1 MRVLHFFKTYWPDTF
16 GGVERTIH
24 ALASNS
30 ARFGIE
36 ATVLTV
42 SGEPKDAPF
51 AFDNHLVVQAKR
63 NFHVASTDFS
73 IEAIA
78 KFRSLVQ
85 HTDVIHFHF
94 PWPFMDMVNLMVGH
108 DKPYVV
114 TYHSDIVKQK
124 LLLQLYTPLMYRF
137 LRKARYVIATS
148 DNYIGSSR
156 VLQKLK
162 NVRTIPLGLDDQ
174 TEPFVDPDRLAYWK
188 TQFPGG
194 LFLFVGVLRY
204 YKGVRTLYEAAKATG
219 LPVVLIGGGGQ
230 EDEFRQLVKADGLSN
245 FHMVGMLSD
254 VDKAALLSLSRCVV
268 LPSPLRSEAFGLALV
283 EAARAGKPMI
293 SCEIG
298 TGTSFVNKHGETG
311 YTIPPND
318 VASLSDAMRALW
330 DNDAIAQQFGAA
342 ARMRYEQLFTA
353 EKMLASYVEVY
364 RDAVSNSSKTI
375 TT

>member
-24 ALASNS
+24 ALASNGG
-30 ARFGIE
+30 RYGIE

-42 SGEPKDAPF
+42 SAQPKSQPF
-51 AFDNHLVVQAKR
+51 SFDNHVVVQAKR
-63 NFHVASTDFS
+63 NFHIASTDFS

-78 KFRSLVQ
+78 KFRSLAQ
-85 HTDVIHFHF
+85 NTDLIHFHF
-94 PWPFMDMVNLMVGH
+94 PWPFMDMVNLVVGH
-108 DKPYVV
+108 GKPYVV

-137 LRKARYVIATS
+137 LEKAQHVIATS
-148 DNYIGSSR
+148 DNYVGSSR
-156 VLQKLK
+156 VLQNLT
-162 NVRTIPLGLDDQ
+162 NVCTIPLGLDDQ
-174 TEPFVDPDRLAYWK
+174 SEPFIDPERRAYWK
-188 TQFPGG
+188 TRFPEGF
-194 LFLFVGVLRY
+194 FLFVGVLRY
-204 YKGVRTLYEAAKATG
+204 YKGIRTLYEAAKATG

-230 EDEFRQLVKADGLSN
+230 EAEFRQLVKADRLTN

-268 LPSPLRSEAFGLALV
+268 LPSHLRSEAFGLALV

-318 VASLSDAMRALW
+318 VASLSDAMLSLW
-330 DNDAIAQQFGAA
+330 NNDATAQRFGQA
-342 ARMRYEQLFTA
+342 ARTRYDKLFTA

-364 RDAVSNSSKTI
+364 QDAILNFSRNVRT
-375 TT
+375 